1 MFTLIGLFCFDEL
14 PLKDFHG
21 THLTV
26 GLKQM
31 TYSNFTLESVVAGF
45 QLEKIESA
53 GIFSEIEPVI
63 PSAELIAILRKKKNP
78 LAVAIGTEK
87 ARSEL
92 IVADVLV
99 ELREQFDHRISLF
112 SGIDF
117 SVDAEKGL
125 TGVCDFLVSLS
136 PGQLFLEAPVITLI
150 EAKNAEPKLGLGQC
164 VAEML
169 AAQRFNTEK
178 GNPIPSVYGATTS
191 GTEWQFLKLEKR
203 KLYIDIA
210 DYQIAQCDK
219 ILGILSSMVA
229 QKA

>member
-1 MFTLIGLFCFDEL
+1 ME
-14 PLKDFHG
+14 
-21 THLTV
+21 
-26 GLKQM
+26 
-31 TYSNFTLESVVAGF
+31 YSNFTLESVVTEF

-53 GIFSEIEPVI
+53 GVFSEIEPVT
-63 PSAELIAILRKKKNP
+63 PSKDLMTVLAKKIP

-99 ELREQFDHRISLF
+99 ELREQFKQRISLF

-136 PGQLFLEAPVITLI
+136 PGQLFLEAPVIALV

-169 AAQRFNTEK
+169 AAQRFNAER
-178 GNPIPSVYGATTS
+178 GNRIPYVYGVTTS
-191 GTEWQFLKLEKR
+191 GTEWQFLKLEKQ
-203 KLYIDIA
+203 KLHIDIA
-210 DYQIAQCDK
+210 DYQVAQCDK

>member
-1 MFTLIGLFCFDEL
+1 MA
-14 PLKDFHG
+14 
-21 THLTV
+21 
-26 GLKQM
+26 
-31 TYSNFTLESVVAGF
+31 YSNFTLESVVTEF

-53 GIFSEIEPVI
+53 GIFSEIEPVT
-63 PSAELIAILRKKKNP
+63 PSKDLMTVLAKKIP

-99 ELREQFDHRISLF
+99 ELREQFKQRISLF

-136 PGQLFLEAPVITLI
+136 PGQLFLEAPVIALA

-169 AAQRFNTEK
+169 AAQRFNAER
-178 GNPIPSVYGATTS
+178 GNRIPYIYGVTTS
-191 GTEWQFLKLEKR
+191 GTEWQFLKLEKQ
-203 KLYIDIA
+203 KLHIDIA
-210 DYQIAQCDK
+210 DYQITQCDK